1 MQRQKRKKEEVKCFR
16 YWGVGYYK
24 QECSDIVAEKERRKR
39 EEKIYMVRPQKAQQ
53 ERRLV
58 CPIWKKVQEYCEEG
72 SMPPEGTLLLERG

>member
-1 MQRQKRKKEEVKCFR
+1 
-16 YWGVGYYK
+16 
-24 QECSDIVAEKERRKR
+24 
-39 EEKIYMVRPQKAQQ
+39 MVRPQKVQQ